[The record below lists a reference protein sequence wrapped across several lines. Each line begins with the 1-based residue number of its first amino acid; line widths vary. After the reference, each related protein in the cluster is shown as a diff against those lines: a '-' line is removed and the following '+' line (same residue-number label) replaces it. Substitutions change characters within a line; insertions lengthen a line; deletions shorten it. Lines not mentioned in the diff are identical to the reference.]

1 MQRKIIGITGGI
13 GSGKTTVSQI
23 ITLKGFPVYNSDNRA
38 KEIVNENQDI
48 QQKII
53 YLLGEKAYENGV
65 YNRSFVANCVFNNNE
80 LLQKLNEIIH
90 PAVRQ
95 DFLDFV
101 DRQNSQFI
109 FRETAILFELGLD
122 KDCDEVI
129 LVTANAEMRI
139 ERVMVRDGRT
149 SQEIEQIIAK
159 QMPENEK
166 IQISDYVIYNNQ
178 NDFSEL
184 EHTVD
189 FILKFIL
196 QNNV

>member
-80 LLQKLNEIIH
+80 LLQHLNEIIH

-109 FRETAILFELGLD
+109 FRETAILFELGL
-122 KDCDEVI
+122 
-129 LVTANAEMRI
+129 
-139 ERVMVRDGRT
+139 
-149 SQEIEQIIAK
+149 EIEQIIAK